1 MNLENKSFEA
11 LSGLEWLLTNG
22 LGSFAASSIIG
33 ANTRRYHG
41 LLVAANNPPTDRKV
55 LVSKV
60 EETVLVGDEQ
70 FELGSNQYPGAV
82 HPQGYSFLENFT
94 RVPLPRAVF
103 AAQGFKLAKTISM
116 VYGENTTVL
125 EYENLGTTSLLLRI
139 KPFLVF
145 RDYHSLFRENP
156 EFDFYTE
163 ELEDNRL
170 KVYAHYGAAP
180 LFIQFSKGNF
190 VADGAWYHN
199 FEYAAELERGLDFQE
214 DARNIGQ
221 ISVNLAAGEKMQLL
235 FSTENKAY
243 PNLAD
248 LVSQETKRIEALG
261 AGVKDAFLRDLL
273 ISGDQFLVHRY
284 STNSSTLIAGY
295 PWFTDWGRDTMIAMR
310 GLTIATGKKEASQ
323 SIIRTFLQ
331 YLNQGLLPNR
341 FPDSGETP
349 EYNTFDATLWLFV
362 ILYEYFERFQDL
374 DFIAEVFPKLQEI
387 IDWHQRGTN
396 YNIHVTPEGLL
407 FGGEDL
413 QQLTWMD
420 AKVGDYVVTPRQG
433 CPVEINALWYNALE
447 IMAVFAQALQRDKQV
462 YVDLAQKSKVAFRH
476 FFINPKGYLND
487 VILPDGYVDDAM
499 RPNQIYAL
507 SLPFGLLNPKEAEK
521 VLTLVE
527 QHLYT
532 DYGLRSLAMDDPQ
545 FKGFYGGNPW
555 ERDTAYHQGTVWAF
569 LWGEYATA
577 FLKIKGNSAKTKKL
591 LLEKMEPLKQHFY
604 QANCL
609 HAISEIFDGEN
620 PGPGKGCVQQA
631 WSVGML
637 IKVLYALQNTKK

>member
-11 LSGLEWLLTNG
+11 LSGLEWLPTNG
-22 LGSFAASSIIG
+22 LGSFAASSIVG

-41 LLVAANNPPTDRKV
+41 LLVAANNPPTDRRV

-60 EETVLVGDEQ
+60 EETVLVGDER
-70 FELGSNQYPGAV
+70 FELGCNQYPGVV
-82 HPQGYSFLENFT
+82 HPQGYTFLESFE
-94 RVPLPRAVF
+94 REPLPRVVY
-103 AAQGFKLAKTISM
+103 AAGDFKMAKTTSM

-125 EYENLGTTSLLLRI
+125 EYKNLGATPIQLQI

-156 EFDFYTE
+156 DFDFYVE
-163 ELEDNRL
+163 NLETNRL

-180 LFIQFSKGNF
+180 LFMQFSKGDF
-190 VADGAWYHN
+190 AEEGVWYHN
-199 FEYAAELERGLDFQE
+199 FEYAAERERGLDFQE
-214 DARNIGQ
+214 DAKSIGQ
-221 ISVNLAAGEKMQLL
+221 IRFDLAAGEKMQLL
-235 FSTENKAY
+235 FSTENKTY
-243 PNLAD
+243 TNLAG
-248 LVSQETKRIEALG
+248 LIGQESKRIKALG
-261 AGVKDAFLRDLL
+261 AGVKDTFLRDLL
-273 ISGDQFLVHRY
+273 ISGDQFLVQRR

-310 GLTIATGKKEASQ
+310 GLTIATGKKEVSQ

-331 YLNQGLLPNR
+331 YLNRGLLPNR

-362 ILYEYFERFQDL
+362 VLYEYHEKFQDL
-374 DFIAEVFPKLQEI
+374 EFIAEVFPPLQEI
-387 IDWHQRGTN
+387 IDWHQRGTH

-447 IMAVFAQALQRDKQV
+447 IMAVFAQALQGDKQV

-476 FFINPKGYLND
+476 FFINPQGHLND

-521 VLTLVE
+521 VLDLVE
-527 QHLYT
+527 QALYT
-532 DYGLRSLAMDDPQ
+532 NYGLRSLAPDDPQ

-569 LWGEYATA
+569 LWSEYALA
-577 FLKIKGNSAKTKKL
+577 VLKVKGNTAKTKKL
-591 LLEKMEPLKQHFY
+591 LLEKMEPLKRHFY
-604 QANCL
+604 DTDCL
-609 HAISEIFDGEN
+609 QAISEIFDGEN
-620 PGPGKGCVQQA
+620 PGPGKGCFQQA
-631 WSVGML
+631 WSIGML
-637 IKVLYALQNTKK
+637 IKVLYTFQASKR